1 MIDAATVAVVRD
13 PALEGY
19 PGPADAF
26 SPDEAFPEYPFG
38 ARAISRSPNPVYRL
52 VRRALAELGLD
63 RERFG
68 SPAWNPLG
76 EWIRPGER
84 VLLKPNLVLERNLL
98 GPDADRDS
106 LVTHGSVVRAVLD
119 YALIALGGGGALRVG
134 DAPLQQCR
142 FDEVVRLA
150 GLDRVAE
157 FYRER
162 AGIDLGPEDF
172 RLLVTEREGDLQVVR
187 RAERRE
193 AGDRFVEVDMGG
205 ASELAPVEGAAESFR
220 VTCYDPREMALHH
233 GGGRHRYLVARAV
246 LEADVVIGMP
256 KLKTHRKA
264 GITGSLKNLVGI
276 NGHKDRLP
284 HHRAGAAGEG
294 ADAYERSSLLKRLGE
309 RALDRFNVTKSPAL
323 QTALGLASR
332 VLVNAGKRLANDP
345 TFEGSWHGNDT
356 IWRTVL
362 DLNRILLYA
371 DAEGRLSDAPCRRHV
386 GIADAI
392 VAGEGEGPLEPTRKP
407 AGIVTAG
414 ASAAALDFVH
424 ASLMGFDPRAMP
436 TIANAFGSGA
446 RPIAAFAPES
456 VTALFEG
463 RAHSPEALAES
474 IGLRFEPPSG
484 WRGHVESGGREPAR
498 A

>member
-13 PALEGY
+13 AAVAAY
-19 PGPADAF
+19 PGGADAF

-38 ARAISRSPNPVYRL
+38 GKALSREPNPVYRL
-52 VRRALAELGLD
+52 VRRAFLELGLD
-63 RERFG
+63 RGRFG
-68 SPAWNPLG
+68 TSAWNPLG

-98 GPDADRDS
+98 GEDADRDS
-106 LVTHGSVVRAVLD
+106 VVTHGSVVRAVLD
-119 YALIALGGGGALRVG
+119 YAFIALGGRGSLRIG

-142 FDEVVRLA
+142 FDEVVRST
-150 GLDRVAE
+150 GLDRVAA

-162 AGIDLGPEDF
+162 AGIDPGPEDF
-172 RLLVTEREGDLQVVR
+172 RLLVTEREGKLQVVR

-193 AGDRFVEVDMGG
+193 AGERFVEVDVGG
-205 ASELAPVEGAAESFR
+205 ASELAPVEGAAGRFR

-246 LEADVVIGMP
+246 LDADVVIGMP

-294 ADAYERSSLLKRLGE
+294 ADAYERSSFLKRWGE

-332 VLVNAGKRLANDP
+332 VLVNAGKRLAHDP

-371 DAEGRLSDAPCRRHV
+371 GADGKLRPAPCRRHFGV
-386 GIADAI
+386 ADAI
-392 VAGEGEGPLEPTRKP
+392 VAGEGEGPLEPTRKA

-424 ASLMGFDPRAMP
+424 ATIMGFEPLRMP
-436 TIANAFGSGA
+436 AIANAFARGD
-446 RPIAAFAPES
+446 RPIAPFEPEAIR
-456 VTALFEG
+456 VLFEG
-463 RAHSPEALAES
+463 RATTAAEAAEA
-474 IGLRFEPPSG
+474 IGLRFEPSAG
-484 WRGHVESGGREPAR
+484 WRGHVESGAREPVR
-498 A
+498 P